1 MSFSCPD
8 ASLADMLSLAQEFG
22 YEGIEPR
29 TGGIHA
35 HGVELDTSADDRM
48 RMLDVARAKN
58 PAGRLTVPEDIAK
71 AIVVMCDDNA
81 SFISGNVI
89 GVDGGEDVVSFVG
102 QRPHS

>member
-1 MSFSCPD
+1 MELGP
-8 ASLADMLSLAQEFG
+8 M
-22 YEGIEPR
+22 GI
-29 TGGIHA
+29 IVNA
-35 HGVELDTSADDRM
+35 MMAGVTDTPALRKIPGSDK
-48 RMLDVARAKN
+48 MLDVARAKN